1 MPWRDKN
8 SSFVRLCS
16 TLVSEGSAANPHLAS
31 EAIMLLVY
39 GDESMD
45 ETKQR
50 VCAVA
55 GLIGTEEQWGALEW
69 EWMRCTNG
77 VPFHG
82 NDCESDNGDY
92 ANRPHWENQALYR
105 DLTIL
110 LANSRLAG
118 YGQAIDLVAKNKVFP
133 ESEDIT
139 YYTAFQR
146 VIFAMKNFAYNAGD
160 IAELT
165 FDMRLESAHNAGFI
179 YRSLRENEPDW
190 SPYLGS
196 KISFEFAKDN
206 PRIQVADLFAREA
219 MKGLDNCVGPM
230 KRKIRKSWQAL
241 RETDRFEV
249 DAFSMD
255 WFEDMKRQLP
265 EAEKKM
271 NMNRDMYVEWLR
283 ERNRQHN
290 VSNMFQFV
298 DWTAR
303 RDKTK
308 GAKV

>member
-1 MPWRDKN
+1 
-8 SSFVRLCS
+8 
-16 TLVSEGSAANPHLAS
+16 
-31 EAIMLLVY
+31 MLLVY

-55 GLIGTEEQWGALEW
+55 GLIGTEEQWNALEW
-69 EWMRCTNG
+69 HWIRYTNG

-82 NDCESDNGDY
+82 NDCDSDHGDY
-92 ANRPHWENQALYR
+92 AGRPHWENKALYR

-110 LANSRLAG
+110 LANSGLAG
-118 YGQAIDLVAKNKVFP
+118 YGQAIDLIAKNTVFP
-133 ESEDIT
+133 ESEDLT

-146 VIFAMKNFAYNAGD
+146 VILAMKNFASHAGD

-165 FDMRLESAHNAGFI
+165 FDMRLESEHNAGFL

-190 SPYLGS
+190 TPYQAS

-206 PRIQVADLFAREA
+206 IRIQVADLLARES
-219 MKGLDNCVGPM
+219 MKALDNRIGPV
-230 KRKIRKSWQAL
+230 KRKIRKSWEAL
-241 RETDRFEV
+241 ADTQRFQI
-249 DAFSMD
+249 DMFSVE
-255 WFEDMKRQLP
+255 WFEDMKRKLP
-265 EAEKKM
+265 ETEQKM
-271 NMNRDMYVEWLR
+271 NMNRDMYIEWLR
-283 ERNRQHN
+283 QRNRQHN

-303 RDKTK
+303 RDKN
-308 GAKV
+308 